1 MTSTTHTC
9 DALLADG
16 SGCTQPGTRKYP
28 RSTDVWFCLTH
39 MNYERKPSRPVRVCD
54 VGKEDHLG
62 GATDCQVAA
71 TRPVEYWPGHW
82 ACEAHYLRYWS
93 DTVPA
98 KRVNHF
104 DWLWKK
110 ENALN
115 CRLWMERMS
124 REEGW
129 VLEETILDGWPSWK
143 CAGILK
149 KKRATKK
156 KQPPPEQPQGEASWP
171 SDSSDEEEKKD

>member
-1 MTSTTHTC
+1 MTSSTHTC

-16 SGCTQPGTRKYP
+16 TLCANPGTRKYP
-28 RSTDVWFCLTH
+28 YSTDVWFCLLH

-54 VGKEDHLG
+54 VGKGEHLG
-62 GATDCQVAA
+62 EGTDCQVAA

-98 KRVNHF
+98 KREQHF

-110 ENALN
+110 ENALS
-115 CRLWMERMS
+115 CRLWMEKMS

-129 VLEETILDGWPSWK
+129 VLVETVLDGWPSWGTVGK
-143 CAGILK
+143 LK
-149 KKRATKK
+149 KKPATKK
-156 KQPPPEQPQGEASWP
+156 KKPREEPLREANWP